1 MIEDDEMP
9 PAQFQPGRPR
19 RDAARWLAADALR
32 CLTSLP
38 VVGLVV
44 DGVRMLAIFE
54 PDPEEHTRRSALELG
69 AVTSTA
75 LLHGL
80 WLLPSGVPVPMYAV
94 PDHKRR
100 RLESA
105 RHLVEVADGCFER
118 LYAPAGAVR
127 VVAFQGTR
135 ASRSVK
141 RAARFTPIVQRVALC
156 EGRMQP
162 SSDVL
167 RAAVSWGVGLVQYAD
182 RSAKVLVDPPVP
194 ELGVPAVYRWWIA
207 ELAYSSW
214 LYESAQP
221 VS

>member
-1 MIEDDEMP
+1 MIEDDEVP
-9 PAQFQPGRPR
+9 PAQSQCGSPQG
-19 RDAARWLAADALR
+19 DAARGLAPDALR

-38 VVGLVV
+38 VVRLDV
-44 DGVRMLAIFE
+44 DGVRMLATFE
-54 PDPEEHTRRSALELG
+54 PDDEEHARRSRLDIG

-80 WLLPSGVPVPMYAV
+80 WLLPSGVTVPMDEV
-94 PDHKRR
+94 PDHKRS

-105 RHLVEVADGCFER
+105 RHLVEVVDGCFER
-118 LYAPAGAVR
+118 LYSPAGAVR
-127 VVAFQGTR
+127 IVAFGGTR
-135 ASRSVK
+135 TSRSVQ
-141 RAARFTPIVQRVALC
+141 RAARFTPILQRFALC
-156 EGRMQP
+156 EGPARP
-162 SSDVL
+162 SSNVL
-167 RAAVSWGVGLVQYAD
+167 QAARAWGVGLVQYAD
-182 RSAKVLVDPPVP
+182 GSATVLVTPPVA

>member
-1 MIEDDEMP
+1 MTRCPRLKPSVGALD
-9 PAQFQPGRPR
+9 ATPR
-19 RDAARWLAADALR
+19 RGLAADALR

-38 VVGLVV
+38 VVWLVV
-44 DGVRMLAIFE
+44 DGVRMLATFE
-54 PDPEEHTRRSALELG
+54 PNDDEHARRSALDLG

-80 WLLPSGVPVPMYAV
+80 WLLPSGVPVPMDEV
-94 PDHKRR
+94 PDHKRG

-105 RHLVEVADGCFER
+105 RHLVEVVDGCFER
-118 LYAPAGAVR
+118 LYSPAGAVR
-127 VVAFQGTR
+127 MVAFGGTR
-135 ASRSVK
+135 TSRSVQL
-141 RAARFTPIVQRVALC
+141 AARFTPIVQRFALC
-156 EGRMQP
+156 EGLAPP
-162 SSDVL
+162 SSNVL
-167 RAAVSWGVGLVQYAD
+167 RSAQAWGVGLVQYAGG
-182 RSAKVLVDPPVP
+182 SARVLVAPPVA